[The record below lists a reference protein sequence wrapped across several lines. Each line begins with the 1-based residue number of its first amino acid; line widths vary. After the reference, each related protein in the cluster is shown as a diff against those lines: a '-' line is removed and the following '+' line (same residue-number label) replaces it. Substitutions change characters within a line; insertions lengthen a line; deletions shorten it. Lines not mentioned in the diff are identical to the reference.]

1 MFFFLCFSRFAPN
14 TDNQY
19 VIEND
24 GVLIREVSLEDD
36 TYFTCRARVQ
46 STGQLDERR
55 IRVEVFIP
63 PEFVREPMNAS
74 VVEGEST
81 VLECHASGKPDPVYT
96 WLDRNNQ
103 NLNTNRERCVNK
115 IERPFLSLQSP
126 IIYRLLWCRIS

>member
-1 MFFFLCFSRFAPN
+1 LSNSLYFFSFFETKQK

-36 TYFTCRARVQ
+36 THFTCRARVQ
-46 STGQLDERR
+46 TTGQLEDRR

-63 PEFVREPMNAS
+63 PEFIREPVNTS
-74 VVEGEST
+74 IVEGEGGFM
-81 VLECHASGKPDPVYT
+81 ECQASGKPDPVYT

-103 NLNTNRERCVNK
+103 NLNLNRER
-115 IERPFLSLQSP
+115 
-126 IIYRLLWCRIS
+126 